1 MCPWWMTAFL
11 KLLKE
16 LLLLVLL
23 AAVLITMIGGVL
35 TIAILN
41 IPENILESQGIY
53 VYIGIFMI
61 VLAPILALAR
71 VIEWWV
77 NLYRRFS
84 DIFLYEEPS

>member
-1 MCPWWMTAFL
+1 MFLRWITALL

-16 LLLLVLL
+16 LLLFILL
-23 AAVLITMIGGVL
+23 ATVLVTMIGGVL
-35 TIAILN
+35 IIAVLN
-41 IPENILESQGIY
+41 IPQNILGSQGVY

-61 VLAPILALAR
+61 VFAPILALDR

-84 DIFLYEEPS
+84 DIFLDEEQS